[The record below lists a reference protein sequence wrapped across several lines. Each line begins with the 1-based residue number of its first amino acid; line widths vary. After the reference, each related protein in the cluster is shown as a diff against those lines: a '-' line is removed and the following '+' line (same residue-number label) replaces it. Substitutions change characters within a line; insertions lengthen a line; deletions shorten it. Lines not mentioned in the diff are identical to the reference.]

1 MRTVI
6 KKAGCGKNVMKY
18 FRVGIF
24 FYIFEVNKH
33 DGSYLLP

>member
-1 MRTVI
+1 
-6 KKAGCGKNVMKY
+6 MKY

-33 DGSYLLP
+33 DGSYILHDYYI